1 MDAIDYYAKSN
12 PLLTI
17 DEHTRMVENKFVDL
31 LKLKVNYFN
40 DDEINMIQIACHYHD
55 LGKINKVFQDKL
67 KGILPHQEIPHGY
80 LSILL
85 LNWSELKDTLGEKE
99 KFEIILN
106 AIYYHHIREDQNN
119 ENIIDYSQKYLQ
131 ENINTYFG
139 KEVRLRNGNLQKIY
153 FHDHKINVPMQMDL
167 WYQYVI
173 VKGILNKCDWT
184 ASASINEEIP
194 IEEEYKNSIND
205 RIYTRFSSLKP
216 LQEFMRNHNEDNIA
230 LIASTGGGKTEGAL
244 LWLNGEK
251 GFFTLPMK
259 VSANSIFERIQEFYL
274 SNVAIL
280 HSDCFPFYGES
291 QNENSEQK
299 TIAQSEEIL
308 NYQIAK
314 NLSYPLTVCTI
325 DQIFKFA
332 YKSLGTEH
340 LLATMRYSKV
350 IIDELQSYSPE
361 LLATLIYALKL
372 IHQIG
377 GKFAIITATLPKFIL
392 DDLRECQIWF
402 ESFQHDIKDRH
413 KIEIQDK
420 DLIDDIDFI
429 KEIAKNKKVLVICNT
444 VATAQK
450 LYDLIFDEQINV
462 YLLHSRFIKKD
473 RKIIEDKVIQ
483 FSKSHQC
490 GICISTQ
497 IVEASLDIDFDV
509 LFTYMSS
516 IDSLI
521 QRMGR
526 IFRNRENINHEVNV
540 YIYTKKDGIGP
551 IYDEEI
557 YERSLKFLW
566 KYNHSSFL
574 EEDKLKCMDEVYDID
589 EIKETQY
596 WKTYYTKLNNLKSIK
611 PMEYDV
617 KDANNKFRNIHSVKL
632 LPDIIL
638 QKYQDDIE
646 RIITE
651 LKDTSN
657 KYKLF
662 LELDEYCVNYSL
674 YRPIYKYES
683 FDHNPFIAG
692 TQIYLTSSLYKFDE
706 CSHKGEGLD
715 LSKKQDDDEQF
726 Y

>member
-1 MDAIDYYAKSN
+1 MTFYAKSN
-12 PLLTI
+12 PYITI
-17 DEHTRMVENKFVDL
+17 DEHTQMVEKKFIDL
-31 LKLKVNYFN
+31 LKIKTNYFN
-40 DDEINMIQIACHYHD
+40 NDEIQMIQIACHYHD
-55 LGKINKVFQDKL
+55 FGKINKIFQDKL
-67 KGILPHQEIPHGY
+67 IKDILPHHEIPHGH
-80 LSILL
+80 LSVLL

-106 AIYYHHIREDQNN
+106 AIYYHHLRDDQSD
-119 ENIIDYSQKYLQ
+119 EEIIDYSQKYLQ
-131 ENINTYFG
+131 ENINIYFG
-139 KEVRLRNGNLQKIY
+139 KEVRLRNGNLQRIY
-153 FHDHKINVPMQMDL
+153 FHDHKMNVSMHMDL
-167 WYQYVI
+167 WYRYVI
-173 VKGILNKCDWT
+173 VKGILNKCDWI
-184 ASASINEEIP
+184 ASASINGDIP
-194 IEEEYKNSIND
+194 IEEEYKNSINN

-216 LQEFMRNHNEDNIA
+216 LQEFMRNHSEDNIA
-230 LIASTGGGKTEGAL
+230 LVASTGGGKTEGAL
-244 LWLNGEK
+244 LWLNNEK

-280 HSDCFPFYGES
+280 HSDCFQFYGES
-291 QNENSEQK
+291 QDKNLEQK
-299 TIAQSEEIL
+299 RITQSEETL
-308 NYQIAK
+308 NYHIAK

-340 LLATMRYSKV
+340 LIATMRYSKV

-361 LLATLIYALKL
+361 LLATIIYALKL

-392 DDLRECQIWF
+392 DDLRECQIQF
-402 ESFQHDIKDRH
+402 KSFQHDIKDRH
-413 KIEIQDK
+413 RIEIRDK
-420 DLIDDIDFI
+420 DLIEDIEYI

-444 VATAQK
+444 VAMAQK

-473 RKIIEDKVIQ
+473 KKIIEDKVIQ

-526 IFRNRENINHEVNV
+526 IYRNRENKNHEINV
-540 YIYTKKDGIGP
+540 YVYTKKDGIGP

-557 YERSLKFLW
+557 YDRSLKILW
-566 KYNHSSFL
+566 KYNQLSFL
-574 EEDKLKCMDEVYDID
+574 EEDKLKCIDEVYDID
-589 EIKETQY
+589 EIKGTNY
-596 WKTYYTKLNNLKSIK
+596 WKTYNTKLKNMESIK

-617 KDANNKFRNIHSVKL
+617 KDAKNKFRDIHSVKL
-632 LPDIIL
+632 LPDEIL
-638 QKYQDDIE
+638 IKYQDDIE
-646 RIITE
+646 RIMTE
-651 LKDTSN
+651 LKDASN
-657 KYKLF
+657 KYKLL
-662 LELDEYCVNYSL
+662 LELDEYCINYSL
-674 YRPIYKYES
+674 YQPIYKYKS

-692 TQIYLTSSLYKFDE
+692 TQIYRTASLYQFDE
-706 CSHKGEGLD
+706 SIYKGKGLD

-726 Y
+726 C

>member
-1 MDAIDYYAKSN
+1 MDDIEYYAKSN

-17 DEHTRMVENKFVDL
+17 DEHTQMVEKKFVDL
-31 LKLKVNYFN
+31 LKIKTNYFN
-40 DDEINMIQIACHYHD
+40 NDEIQMIQIACHFHD
-55 LGKINKVFQDKL
+55 FGKINKIFQDKL
-67 KGILPHQEIPHGY
+67 KGILPHHEIPHGY
-80 LSILL
+80 LSVLL
-85 LNWSELKDTLGEKE
+85 LNWAELKDVLGDIE

-106 AIYYHHIREDQNN
+106 AIYYHHKREDQTNVD
-119 ENIIDYSQKYLQ
+119 IIDFSQKYLQ

-139 KEVRLRNGNLQKIY
+139 KEVRLKNGNLQKIY
-153 FHDHKINVPMQMDL
+153 FHDYKINVPMHMDM

-173 VKGILNKCDWT
+173 VKGILNKCDWI
-184 ASASINEEIP
+184 ASASIDEEIP
-194 IEEEYKNSIND
+194 IEEEYKNSINE
-205 RIYTRFSSLKP
+205 RIYRRFSSLKP
-216 LQEFMRNHNEDNIA
+216 LQEFMRNHSEDNIA
-230 LIASTGGGKTEGAL
+230 LVASTGGGKTEGAL
-244 LWLNGEK
+244 LWLNDEK

-280 HSDCFPFYGES
+280 HSDCFQFYGES
-291 QNENSEQK
+291 QNKNLEQK
-299 TIAQSEEIL
+299 TLNWSEELL

-332 YKSLGTEH
+332 YKSIGTEH
-340 LLATMRYSKV
+340 LIATMRYSKV
-350 IIDELQSYSPE
+350 VIDELQSYSPE
-361 LLATLIYALKL
+361 LLATIIYALKL

-392 DDLRECQIWF
+392 DDLRECQIHF
-402 ESFQHDIKDRH
+402 KSFLHDIKDRH
-413 KIEIQDK
+413 RIEIRDK
-420 DLIDDIDFI
+420 DLIDDVDYI
-429 KEIAKNKKVLVICNT
+429 KEIGKNKKVLIICNT
-444 VATAQK
+444 VAMAQK
-450 LYDLIFDEQINV
+450 LYDLISDEQINV

-473 RKIIEDKVIQ
+473 RKIIENEVIR
-483 FSKSHQC
+483 FSKSSQC

-526 IFRNRENINHEVNV
+526 IFRNRENKNHEVNIYV
-540 YIYTKKDGIGP
+540 YTKKDGIGA

-566 KYNHSSFL
+566 KYNQLSFL
-574 EEDKLKCMDEVYDID
+574 EEDKLKCLDEVYDID
-589 EIKETQY
+589 EIKETKY
-596 WKTYYTKLNNLKSIK
+596 WKTYYTKLRILEGIK

-617 KDANNKFRNIHSVKL
+617 KDAKNKFRNIHSVKL
-632 LPDIIL
+632 LPDEIF
-638 QKYQDDIE
+638 KRYQGDIE

-651 LKDTSN
+651 LKNASN
-657 KYKLF
+657 KYKLL
-662 LELDEYCVNYSL
+662 LELDEYCINYSL
-674 YRPIYKYES
+674 YRPIYNYDS
-683 FDHNPFIAG
+683 FDHNPFIPG
-692 TQIYLTSSLYKFDE
+692 SQIYRTASLYQFDE
-706 CSHKGEGLD
+706 SIYRGKGLD

-726 Y
+726 C